1 MRYRGI
7 TILLIAAAGILPLC
21 AQDEVTRLR
30 SENRQLRENNIRLEQ
45 ELAAVK
51 LWLSGV
57 AQDQL
62 NRDAAERERRVLLA
76 LKEFSRRGNKLVID
90 AVTAGEEFR
99 RLLSGVPLGPAR
111 KAQLQLLIDAL
122 DDSARKFS
130 ALSIPGTETVESCRV
145 LAVNRELQVAVISV
159 GSGAGVMPGMVFH
172 AVKDP
177 EVRLQVN
184 LVRHE
189 GALAY
194 LLEGDF
200 TKVVP
205 GMELSALRR
214 KN

>member
-130 ALSIPGTETVESCRV
+130 ALSIPG
-145 LAVNRELQVAVISV
+145 
-159 GSGAGVMPGMVFH
+159 G
-172 AVKDP
+172 
-177 EVRLQVN
+177 
-184 LVRHE
+184 
-189 GALAY
+189 
-194 LLEGDF
+194 
-200 TKVVP
+200 VVP
-205 GMELSALRR
+205 GIGGKPGVAGCGHICRQRSRSYAG
-214 KN
+214 NGISCG

>member
-1 MRYRGI
+1 
-7 TILLIAAAGILPLC
+7 
-21 AQDEVTRLR
+21 
-30 SENRQLRENNIRLEQ
+30 
-45 ELAAVK
+45 
-51 LWLSGV
+51 
-57 AQDQL
+57 
-62 NRDAAERERRVLLA
+62 
-76 LKEFSRRGNKLVID
+76 
-90 AVTAGEEFR
+90 
-99 RLLSGVPLGPAR
+99 
-111 KAQLQLLIDAL
+111 
-122 DDSARKFS
+122 
-130 ALSIPGTETVESCRV
+130 
-145 LAVNRELQVAVISV
+145 
-159 GSGAGVMPGMVFH
+159 MPGMVFH